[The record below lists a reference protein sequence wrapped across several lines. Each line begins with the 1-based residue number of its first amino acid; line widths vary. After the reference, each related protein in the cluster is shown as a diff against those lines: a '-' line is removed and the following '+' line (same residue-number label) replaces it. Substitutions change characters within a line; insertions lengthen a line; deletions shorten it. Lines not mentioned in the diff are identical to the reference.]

1 MPPKTYTRLLKCQHL
16 GIMEVAR
23 QIPVSLKIVAAIF
36 ILSGVSSA
44 IGVVL
49 SLLKGSLNLD
59 FGVLG
64 IFIGLGLLR
73 LQPLWHTIALLFTGL
88 ALIAIPVFTLISILG
103 SEPVSLRVF
112 GQEVGYSSRTV
123 VLILAAL
130 YFALE
135 VWKMRVL
142 TCRDVTELFG
152 G

>member
-1 MPPKTYTRLLKCQHL
+1 MPPKTYTRLLKCRHL

-73 LQPLWHTIALLFTGL
+73 LQPLWLTIALLFTGL

-135 VWKMRVL
+135 VWKMRGL